1 MAKFTS
7 YARPGGFDPIQVPDE
22 TNKYLNQGNNAIQSL
37 KQAAAFDIAEKNR
50 QLSALNKNNQLE
62 ASNRQ
67 FVFQRDTENRQRVQ
81 QAILGNYEITAR
93 NAETQA
99 INQANFY
106 KQLGDFSTV
115 AVQAATD
122 VTKLVRN
129 AQQERFDLSVQK
141 AGGASVQLRT
151 ELTKLGNNFSD
162 EVLTTNPYFQEL
174 IHNNGVTTND
184 IRYLAKNVN
193 SGLWSNSRAV
203 AEALGREAAQYPL
216 LNSDKKFDIDGQQI
230 SLAEAEANGLPEVR
244 HKIWSQLNTEAYR
257 TILQPA
263 NNGKGFSTA
272 IQQQYINPQLR
283 AEENASIQRTS
294 AKFRSETNQR
304 LANETFQT
312 LDQLNKD
319 GGGALIGRKIEQAT
333 GVQRTSLIS
342 QSIKYGTQL
351 SQIPGREQDAIRFAE
366 QLFGYETL
374 KDGKLQKFGDVIAG
388 RQDALDYAQSVE
400 QARDRLHQRTI
411 KEAQKPLIDA
421 QIAEAQILA
430 ERPPQTREEVEKLYG
445 LLRQKYSGYTSPRL
459 EAILQNETTE
469 AKAVAEMDKN
479 FAKLAE
485 VGLLTQE
492 EMDRVG
498 APLALRSKYGSIASA
513 TSKDSSLNGSYKA
526 QMQSIED
533 AVKGIPGVVKGPNS
547 VLNWTVGIKIEQLQ
561 NRFMSRMATLRTAGN
576 TDPGLATQVAA
587 SIIKEFQASPNVSM
601 KAGEF
606 GGFNDIL
613 NVSGPNGR
621 ATARSRHIFDGLAQA
636 SRENRS
642 NTFLDQDGSVYT
654 VSELRDIVEGSKKP
668 GWKPDAMAVEVGRR
682 LGVSPLTVINR
693 QIAAR
698 QDSSLP
704 LVNLPQPLL
713 QYQQGV
719 RPEFSR
725 MLERYQT
732 PALSTRAMGSTNTF
746 NAATVPN
753 KLGYNLG
760 ELIQTTAAKY
770 NLPPGV
776 LAGLLSHES
785 MGFSEDVLTGRRLSR
800 NSKGELVGAI
810 GIAQF
815 MPGTAAELGVDPL
828 NIPQAIDGA
837 ARYLVAMINH
847 PTNPGKSLNRAIQ
860 MYNSGPYGVGQSEEN
875 RKYFGLVMDQA
886 YKYGHGQAL
895 QSRATMRPSMRRF
908 GAVDFERPSSI
919 VFETSS
925 GQPGVDLYFESKQF
939 PAVLDGVVKDVSRE
953 SGYGNY
959 VVIESTD
966 PSTGEKVDVLY
977 GHLADGVALRP
988 GQQIEAG
995 DIIGIQGGTGNV
1007 RSVDGTIASID
1018 FLAPA
1023 PRGSRSMKPYRDF
1036 DNLRRYVVTQL
1047 QR

>member
-7 YARPGGFDPIQVPDE
+7 YARPGGFNPIQVPDE
-22 TNKYLNQGNNAIQSL
+22 TNKYLNRGNNAIQSL

-67 FVFQRDTENRQRVQ
+67 FVFQRDMENRQRVQ
-81 QAILGNYEITAR
+81 QAILGNYEITAQ

-106 KQLGDFSTV
+106 KQLGDFSTT
-115 AVQAATD
+115 AVEAATS
-122 VTKLVRN
+122 VTKLVRD
-129 AQQERFDLSVQK
+129 AQQERYDK
-141 AGGASVQLRT
+141 AVRESGADPIQLRA
-151 ELTKLGNNFSD
+151 EWAKLGKNTGD
-162 EVLTTNPYFQEL
+162 EVILQNPYFQEL
-174 IHNNGVTTND
+174 IHNNGITTNQ
-184 IRYLAKNVN
+184 IRYLGEN
-193 SGLWSNSRAV
+193 STSGKFARSRAV
-203 AEALGREAAQYPL
+203 AEAVGESANTYLIENEGKQ
-216 LNSDKKFDIDGQQI
+216 FDVNGQQI
-230 SLAEAEANGLPEVR
+230 SLAQARDAGDLAAT
-244 HKIWSQLNTEAYR
+244 KQIMSLLQTDFYR
-257 TILQPA
+257 ENIQPA
-263 NNGKGFSTA
+263 GFSTA
-272 IQQQYINPQLR
+272 VQQQYINPYIR
-283 AEENASIQRTS
+283 AAENAVMQSAS
-294 AKFRSETNQR
+294 AKYRKLAGEKSESETF
-304 LANETFQT
+304 LVNE
-312 LDQLNKD
+312 QLFKD
-319 GGGALIGRKIEQAT
+319 GGGGALAQRDASFT
-333 GVQRTSLIS
+333 GLARTNA
-342 QSIKYGTQL
+342 YGTSARYWLAKLQT
-351 SQIPGREQDAIRFAE
+351 PGQETEAIAGVN
-366 QLFGYETL
+366 QYMSTQVL
-374 KDGKLQKFGDVIAG
+374 KDGKLVALGDIVGSRADF
-388 RQDALDYAQSVE
+388 REVAQEVE
-400 QARDRLHQRTI
+400 RARDRAQQRII
-411 KEAQKPLIDA
+411 KETQGPLIEA
-421 QIAEAQILA
+421 QITEAQILA
-430 ERPPQTREEVEKLYG
+430 ERPPQTREEVEDLYE

-469 AKAVAEMDKN
+469 AKAIAEMDKN

-513 TSKDSSLNGSYKA
+513 TSKERSLNGSYKA
-526 QMQSIED
+526 QMQSIEE

-587 SIIKEFQASPNVSM
+587 SIIKEFQASPNVRM
-601 KAGEF
+601 KGKEF
-606 GGFNDIL
+606 GGFADIL
-613 NVSGPNGR
+613 SISGPDGR
-621 ATARSRHIFDGLAQA
+621 ATARARHIFDGLRQA
-636 SRENRS
+636 GEENRS

-654 VSELRDIVEGSKKP
+654 VSELRDIVEDSKKP

-704 LVNLPQPLL
+704 LVNLPQPIL

-732 PALSTRAMGSTNTF
+732 SELSTRAMGSTNTF

-776 LAGLLSHES
+776 LAGMLSHES
-785 MGFSEDVLTGRRLSR
+785 MGFSEDVLTGRRLSP
-800 NSKGELVGAI
+800 SGAI

-860 MYNSGPYGVGQSEEN
+860 MYNSGPYGVGQSAEN
-875 RKYFGLVMDQA
+875 RAYFGKVMNQA

-908 GAVDFERPSSI
+908 GAADFERPSSV

-977 GHLADGVALRP
+977 GHLADGIALRP

-1007 RSVDGTIASID
+1007 RSIDGTIASID

-1023 PRGSRSMKPYRDF
+1023 PRGSKSKTPYRNF
-1036 DNLRRYVVTQL
+1036 DYLRRYVVTQL

>member
-7 YARPGGFDPIQVPDE
+7 YARPGGFNPIQVPDE
-22 TNKYLNQGNNAIQSL
+22 TGKYLNQGNNAIQSL

-62 ASNRQ
+62 ASNRY
-67 FVFQRDTENRQRVQ
+67 FVFQRDMENRQRVQ
-81 QAILGNYEITAR
+81 QAILGNYQIAAQ
-93 NAETQA
+93 NAETAA
-99 INQANFY
+99 INQANLFS
-106 KQLGDFSTV
+106 QLGNISSS
-115 AVQAATD
+115 AADLALTITEK
-122 VTKLVRN
+122 VKA
-129 AQQERFDLSVQK
+129 AQQERFDK
-141 AGGASVQLRT
+141 AVLESGADPIQLRA
-151 ELTKLGNNFSD
+151 EWVKLGKNTGD
-162 EVLTTNPYFQEL
+162 EVLLQNPYFQEL
-174 IHNNGVTTND
+174 IHNNGITTNQ
-184 IRYLAKNVN
+184 IRYLGEN
-193 SGLWSNSRAV
+193 STSGKFARSRAV
-203 AEALGREAAQYPL
+203 AEAVGERANTYL
-216 LNSDKKFDIDGQQI
+216 LENESKQFDVNGQQL
-230 SLAEAEANGLPEVR
+230 SLAQARDAGDLAAT
-244 HKIWSQLNTEAYR
+244 KQIMSLLQTDFYR
-257 TILQPA
+257 ENIQPA
-263 NNGKGFSTA
+263 GFSTA
-272 IQQQYINPQLR
+272 VQQQYINPYIR
-283 AEENASIQRTS
+283 SAENAVMQSAS
-294 AKFRSETNQR
+294 AKYRELAGKQSESDAYLVR
-304 LANETFQT
+304 RGIV
-312 LDQLNKD
+312 KD
-319 GGGALIGRKIEQAT
+319 GGGGGLARNLQNFT
-333 GVQRTSLIS
+333 GLARTNELSGIS
-342 QSIKYGTQL
+342 KYFL
-351 SQIPGREQDAIRFAE
+351 AEMRIPGNEMVARTNYEQFLAE
-366 QLFGYETL
+366 QVL
-374 KDGKLQKFGDVIAG
+374 KDGKLVPMSDIVGG
-388 RQDALDYAQSVE
+388 REDFRQLAIEAE
-400 QARDRLHQRTI
+400 AARDRAQQRII
-411 KEAQKPLIDA
+411 KETQQNIIDA
-421 QIAEAQILA
+421 QITEARILA
-430 ERPPQTREEVEKLYG
+430 EQPPQTREEVEQLYT
-445 LLRQKYSGYTSPRL
+445 LLRQKSPGYTSPRL

-469 AKAVAEMDKN
+469 AKALLEMDKDLS
-479 FAKLAE
+479 KLAE

-492 EMDRVG
+492 ELDRVG

-513 TSKDSSLNGSYKA
+513 TSKDRSVNGSYKA

-636 SRENRS
+636 GKENRS
-642 NTFLDQDGSVYT
+642 NTFLDQDGAVYT
-654 VSELRDIVEGSKKP
+654 VSELKDIVEASKKP

-698 QDSSLP
+698 KDSSLP
-704 LVNLPQPLL
+704 LVNLPKPLL

-725 MLERYQT
+725 MLEKYQT
-732 PALSTRAMGSTNTF
+732 PELSTRAMGSTNTF
-746 NAATVPN
+746 NAATIPN

-760 ELIQTTAAKY
+760 ELIQTTATKY
-770 NLPPGV
+770 GLPPAV
-776 LAGLLSHES
+776 FAGMLSHES
-785 MGFSEDVLTGRRLSR
+785 MGFSEDVLSGRRLSP
-800 NSKGELVGAI
+800 SGAI

-860 MYNSGPYGVGQSEEN
+860 MYNSGPYGVGQSAEN
-875 RKYFGLVMDQA
+875 RAYFGKVMNQA

-895 QSRATMRPSMRRF
+895 QSRATMRTTMRRF
-908 GAVDFERPSSI
+908 GTVDFERPSSV

-939 PAVLDGVVKDVSRE
+939 PAVLDGVVKDISRE

-966 PSTGEKVDVLY
+966 PNTGEKVDVLY
-977 GHLADGVALRP
+977 GHLADGINLRP
-988 GQQIEAG
+988 GQRIEAG

-1023 PRGSRSMKPYRDF
+1023 PRGSKSMTPYPEF
-1036 DNLRRYVVTQL
+1036 DNLRRYVVSQL